1 MTPDNSYLVGWSE
14 VEVPSAGRGRV
25 SGARWAEPDLDEAAT
40 LMRRVYQYPEEAR
53 RVGAAARDD
62 MARLH
67 GPAARAAL
75 AGGLLQRIRRERMGR
90 AGSGA
95 GGKGVAW
102 QPQGGPM
109 ADDVDQSAGVPTQ
122 AAETPGTGAGQPP
135 GGGRKPGARLEKLRR
150 ERDEY
155 RRQVQGLRAQLP
167 ARAPG
172 AGAGAGGAPPG
183 KVVVDQEGYE
193 ELRLAKR
200 DLVRLLR
207 RLGRPPLGWV
217 LRRQKGY
224 RRLRQRWLREG

>member
-1 MTPDNSYLVGWSE
+1 MDHDADQPEAPAEQPG
-14 VEVPSAGRGRV
+14 AGPTTGT
-25 SGARWAEPDLDEAAT
+25 EP
-40 LMRRVYQYPEEAR
+40 
-53 RVGAAARDD
+53 AAAR
-62 MARLH
+62 RN
-67 GPAARAAL
+67 
-75 AGGLLQRIRRERMGR
+75 
-90 AGSGA
+90 
-95 GGKGVAW
+95 
-102 QPQGGPM
+102 
-109 ADDVDQSAGVPTQ
+109 
-122 AAETPGTGAGQPP
+122 
-135 GGGRKPGARLEKLRR
+135 KPGARLEKVRR

-155 RRQVQGLRAQLP
+155 KRQVQELKAQLL

-183 KVVVDQEGYE
+183 KVLVDQEGYE

>member
-1 MTPDNSYLVGWSE
+1 MDHDPDQP
-14 VEVPSAGRGRV
+14 EVP
-25 SGARWAEPDLDEAAT
+25 GADHLAARSAAT
-40 LMRRVYQYPEEAR
+40 P
-53 RVGAAARDD
+53 
-62 MARLH
+62 
-67 GPAARAAL
+67 
-75 AGGLLQRIRRERMGR
+75 
-90 AGSGA
+90 S
-95 GGKGVAW
+95 
-102 QPQGGPM
+102 
-109 ADDVDQSAGVPTQ
+109 T
-122 AAETPGTGAGQPP
+122 
-135 GGGRKPGARLEKLRR
+135 RKPGARLDKVRR

-155 RRQVQGLRAQLP
+155 KRQVQELKAQLL

-183 KVVVDQEGYE
+183 KVLVDQEDYE